1 MRTSLFLVLL
11 IAIAQSISL
20 AADSQNFAGEWTDKN
35 FHKGDGV
42 VSLSVE
48 QSGAN
53 ISVVYSG
60 GHNDG
65 HGAAPELDG
74 KGKITGKGTATFTWK
89 DSFDNSGTATI
100 KQTGKDVILSFK
112 PTHVVEARCL
122 VFYGENMH
130 LAPAVS
136 GKK

>member
-1 MRTSLFLVLL
+1 MKRLFPHIILFAF
-11 IAIAQSISL
+11 IAT
-20 AADSQNFAGEWTDKN
+20 AAFAAGPENFAGEWTDKN
-35 FHKGDGV
+35 FNKGEWV

-48 QSGAN
+48 QSGTT

-74 KGKITGKGTATFTWK
+74 KGKIAGKGRATFTWK

-100 KQTGKDVILSFK
+100 KQAGKDVILSFK
-112 PTHVVEARCL
+112 PTHIVEARCL
-122 VFYGENMH
+122 VFYGQNMR
-130 LAPAVS
+130 LTPAVS